1 MVPISSSP
9 TNGSV
14 TPNPTWPF
22 SDSYC
27 YAFPQPMKFFC
38 YPGEVQPV
46 TSPWMLGTSDVNFLR
61 QKFNNHTLTQ
71 TLSRS
76 EKRYY
81 DEKPFIKATA
91 LGLDLEHGKNADDEP
106 IKWRG
111 RRAWFDDYLT
121 LAQRREA
128 HEMVGVEQDAS
139 RDRTALDSYFEW
151 DFEHWQNNPGELSS
165 SITEGIDDRA
175 ELLEL
180 PSLPVIVEVEASDD
194 VLYQASLN

>member
-1 MVPISSSP
+1 
-9 TNGSV
+9 
-14 TPNPTWPF
+14 
-22 SDSYC
+22 
-27 YAFPQPMKFFC
+27 
-38 YPGEVQPV
+38 
-46 TSPWMLGTSDVNFLR
+46 MLGTSDVNFLR
-61 QKFNNHTLTQ
+61 QKFDNYTLTQ

-81 DEKPFIKATA
+81 DEKPFVKVTA
-91 LGLDLEHGKNADDEP
+91 LGLDLEHGKNADGEP
-106 IKWRG
+106 IEWGG

-151 DFEHWQNNPGELSS
+151 DFERWQNNPGELSS
-165 SITEGIDDRA
+165 SIMEGIDDRA

-180 PSLPVIVEVEASDD
+180 PSLPVIVEVEASND